1 MSESVSESET
11 NNGFTYAKAGCTG
24 SPLFYVCKTKMLKKR
39 KHKTIVGTIG
49 ISLLIMLLFFI
60 FTEAWIHTH
69 DYYGLLKNTNGT
81 LYILKS
87 VLPKKD
93 FLASD
98 GILLKLPYGYAKICS
113 NGAMGF
119 SPFTNT
125 ASWIQEL
132 NRAYKFVDQLGSNY
146 VWLDKATERLLFVT
160 LKKSGMIDYLIFHT
174 KPIV

>member
-1 MSESVSESET
+1 MRQ
-11 NNGFTYAKAGCTG
+11 
-24 SPLFYVCKTKMLKKR
+24 PLFLFTKTKMLKKI
-39 KHKTIVGTIG
+39 KHKTYIRGTIG

-60 FTEAWIHTH
+60 FTEAWIHAH
-69 DYYGLLKNTNGT
+69 DYYGLLKNANGT

-125 ASWIQEL
+125 ASWLQEL
-132 NRAYKFVDQLGSNY
+132 NQAYKFIDQLGSNY
-146 VWLDKATERLLFVT
+146 VWLDKTTERLLFVT
-160 LKKSGMIDYLIFHT
+160 LKKYGMIDYLIFHT
-174 KPIV
+174 KPII